1 VHHYLLQAISICNLA
16 SLPCSSDKTT
26 TSRSDP
32 AIDLDDPVPGS
43 MKRNGVVT
51 SPSPSRPR
59 TQKGPGATVICPDRE
74 HPAAAPEAQEGVVT
88 FYGHAVDRRGPW
100 ARPRVEASYDPVP
113 ARRDRDLAIHLGGT
127 RFITTASSSSDQSI
141 TRELRS
147 GQWPFGIAMA
157 TAWS

>member
-1 VHHYLLQAISICNLA
+1 
-16 SLPCSSDKTT
+16 
-26 TSRSDP
+26 
-32 AIDLDDPVPGS
+32 

-51 SPSPSRPR
+51 SPSRPR